1 MPNERRL
8 TAIRSSEVVA
18 MVAAFVAYF
27 CVYGF
32 RKPFTAGAYDAAG
45 AWEIGF
51 KELIVLTQVAGYTL
65 SKFVGIR
72 VVAEVPPRRRIAV
85 LLGLVAL
92 AEAGL
97 VAFGLLPRP
106 WAALGLFVNGLALGM
121 TFGLVFGFL
130 EGRRSTEALAAG
142 LCTSF
147 ILADGAMK
155 TVGAWLLE
163 RGVTEAWMPAV
174 AGGLFAGP
182 LAVAVAVLARTPPPS
197 VDDQEARSVRE
208 TIDGD
213 ERWALFSRYAT
224 GLSLIVVVYLVVTVL
239 RSVRADFAPQIWAG
253 LGVDVPPRLY
263 TVSEFWV
270 ALGAIVV
277 NGLAVLVRGNRR
289 AFLVSLGVCMAG
301 VMLLAAT
308 LVGRRLG
315 LITPVPFMILVGLA
329 LYIPYVAIHTTV
341 FERFIAVTR
350 ERGNVGYLL
359 YVADAIGYLGY
370 VVVLCL
376 RLGGG
381 GAAGSLAFFIPL
393 CWAAVVVLMI
403 SLGWAM
409 AYFVSRTRADAP
421 IARGLTAFG
430 GDSAGTTS
438 P

>member
-1 MPNERRL
+1 
-8 TAIRSSEVVA
+8 

-32 RKPFTAGAYDAAG
+32 RKPFTAGTYDTDG
-45 AWEIGF
+45 VWGLGF
-51 KELIVLTQVAGYTL
+51 KEFIVLTQVAGYTL
-65 SKFVGIR
+65 SKFAGIR
-72 VVAEVPPRRRIAV
+72 VIAEMPPRRRIAA

-121 TFGLVFGFL
+121 AFGLIFGFL

-142 LCTSF
+142 MCTSF
-147 ILADGAMK
+147 IIADGTMK

-182 LAVAVAVLARTPPPS
+182 LAVAVAVLARTPPPCA
-197 VDDQEARSVRE
+197 DDQEARSVRE
-208 TIDGD
+208 TVNRRD
-213 ERWALFSRYAT
+213 RQALFGRYAT

-239 RSVRADFAPQIWAG
+239 RSVRADFAPQLWAG

-263 TVSEFWV
+263 TITEFWV
-270 ALGAIVV
+270 ALGVIVV
-277 NGLAVLVRGNRR
+277 NGLSVLVRGNRQ
-289 AFLVSLGVCMAG
+289 ALLASFGVCLAG
-301 VMLLAAT
+301 AMLLAAA
-308 LVGRRLG
+308 LVGRMLG
-315 LITPVPFMILVGLA
+315 LVSPVPFMVLVGLA
-329 LYIPYVAIHTTV
+329 LYIPYVSIHTTV
-341 FERFIAVTR
+341 FERFFAVTR

-359 YVADAIGYLGY
+359 SVADSIGYLGY

-376 RLGGG
+376 RLFGV
-381 GAAGSLAFFIPL
+381 GAVGNHLGFFITL
-393 CWAAVVVLMI
+393 CWIAVVVLTG
-403 SLGWAM
+403 SLVWAM
-409 AYFVSRTRADAP
+409 AYFIRRTRSDTPKGRAVP
-421 IARGLTAFG
+421 TVH
-430 GDSAGTTS
+430 GDSVETTS

>member
-8 TAIRSSEVVA
+8 TAIRTSEAVA
-18 MVAAFVAYF
+18 MVAAFVVYF

-32 RKPFTAGAYDAAG
+32 RKPFTAGTYDAAG
-45 AWEIGF
+45 VWGLGF

-65 SKFVGIR
+65 SKFAGIR
-72 VVAEVPPRRRIAV
+72 VIAELPPRHRIVA
-85 LLGLVAL
+85 LLGLVVL
-92 AEAGL
+92 AEVGL
-97 VAFGLLPRP
+97 LAFGLLPRP

-155 TVGAWLLE
+155 TVGAWLLG
-163 RGVTEAWMPAV
+163 RGVTESWMPAT
-174 AGGLFAGP
+174 AGVMFAVP
-182 LAVAVAVLARTPPPS
+182 LGVAVVVLAWTPPPCPE
-197 VDDQEARSVRE
+197 DEAARSVRE
-208 TIDGD
+208 SIDRG
-213 ERWALFSRYAT
+213 ERRALYSRHAT
-224 GLSLIVVVYLVVTVL
+224 GLTLIVVVYLVVTVL
-239 RSVRADFAPQIWAG
+239 RSIRADFAPQLWAG

-270 ALGAIVV
+270 ALGVIIV

-289 AFLVSLGVCMAG
+289 AFLASLGVCLAG
-301 VMLLAAT
+301 AMLLAAT
-308 LVGRRLG
+308 LVGRMFG
-315 LITPVPFMILVGLA
+315 LVSPVPFMVLVGLS

-341 FERFIAVTR
+341 FERFFAVTR

-359 YVADAIGYLGY
+359 YVADALGYLGY
-370 VVVLCL
+370 VAVLCL
-376 RLGGG
+376 RLFGTGG
-381 GAAGSLAFFIPL
+381 AGSLGFFIPL

-403 SLGWAM
+403 SLVWAM
-409 AYFVSRTRADAP
+409 AYFIRRTSSVASIGGAVM
-421 IARGLTAFG
+421 TAH

>member
-1 MPNERRL
+1 L
-8 TAIRSSEVVA
+8 TGTRISEAVA

-32 RKPFTAGAYDAAG
+32 RKPFTAGTYDTDG
-45 AWEIGF
+45 VWGLGF
-51 KELIVLTQVAGYTL
+51 KELVVLTQVSGYTL
-65 SKFVGIR
+65 SKFAGIR
-72 VVAEVPPRRRIAV
+72 VVAEMPPRRRIAA

-142 LCTSF
+142 MCTSF
-147 ILADGAMK
+147 IIADGAMK

-182 LAVAVAVLARTPPPS
+182 LAVAGAVLAWTPPPS
-197 VDDQEARSVRE
+197 VGDQEARSVRE
-208 TIDGD
+208 TIDRD
-213 ERWALFSRYAT
+213 ERRALFGRYAT
-224 GLSLIVVVYLVVTVL
+224 GLSLIVVMYLVVTVL

-263 TVSEFWV
+263 TVTEFWV
-270 ALGAIVV
+270 ALGVIVV

-289 AFLVSLGVCMAG
+289 AFLASLGVCTAG
-301 VMLLAAT
+301 AMLLAAT
-308 LVGRRLG
+308 LVGRMLG
-315 LITPVPFMILVGLA
+315 LVSPVPFMVLVGLA
-329 LYIPYVAIHTTV
+329 LYIPLVAIHTTV

-359 YVADAIGYLGY
+359 YVADSIGYLGY

-381 GAAGSLAFFIPL
+381 AGAGSLAFFIPL
-393 CWAAVVVLMI
+393 CWIAVLLLMAS
-403 SLGWAM
+403 SLGAI
-409 AYFVSRTRADAP
+409 ASFIRCTKADP
-421 IARGLTAFG
+421 
-430 GDSAGTTS
+430 
-438 P
+438 

>member
-1 MPNERRL
+1 M
-8 TAIRSSEVVA
+8 A
-18 MVAAFVAYF
+18 AAFVAYF

-32 RKPFTAGAYDAAG
+32 RKPFTAGTYDTDG
-45 AWEIGF
+45 IWGLGF
-51 KELIVLTQVAGYTL
+51 KELIVLTQVVGYTL
-65 SKFVGIR
+65 SKFAGIR
-72 VVAEVPPRRRIAV
+72 VIAEMPPRLRIAA

-106 WAALGLFVNGLALGM
+106 WSALGLFVNGLALGM

-147 ILADGAMK
+147 IIADGAMK

-163 RGVTEAWMPAV
+163 RGVTEAWMPAA
-174 AGGLFAGP
+174 AGALFAVP
-182 LAVAVAVLARTPPPS
+182 LAVAVAVLAWTPPPS
-197 VDDQEARSVRE
+197 VGDQEARSVRE
-208 TIDGD
+208 TIDRD
-213 ERWALFSRYAT
+213 ERRALFGRYAT
-224 GLSLIVVVYLVVTVL
+224 GLSLIVVMYLVVTVL

-270 ALGAIVV
+270 ALGVIVV

-289 AFLVSLGVCMAG
+289 AFLASLGVCTAG
-301 VMLLAAT
+301 AMLLAAT
-308 LVGRRLG
+308 LVGRMLG
-315 LITPVPFMILVGLA
+315 LVSPVPFMVLVGLA
-329 LYIPYVAIHTTV
+329 LYIPLVAIHTTV

-359 YVADAIGYLGY
+359 YVADSIGYLGY

-381 GAAGSLAFFIPL
+381 AGAGSLAFFIPL
-393 CWAAVVVLMI
+393 CWIAVLLLMAS
-403 SLGWAM
+403 SLGAM
-409 AYFVSRTRADAP
+409 AYFIRRTRSDTLMGRAVP
-421 IARGLTAFG
+421 TVR
-430 GDSAGTTS
+430 GDSVETTS
-438 P
+438 S